1 MAPPYSSGY
10 RKVPAR
16 GCRGRGPT
24 PVAGEPAGQP
34 RGKERGGARQ
44 RAGLR
49 ETRKPGVV
57 RARVQTPEPPLR
69 LPADPAVARPAPG
82 RAALPARQR
91 RPPPAPGRHTAQA
104 PGGETPETRAVAPVH
119 RRVPK
124 APLRGPR
131 EPDPAS
137 ASRRPPGAARQTGWA
152 SIHVRIC
159 LSMPRCGGFRV
170 EPPAKNRADSEKIAD
185 HGKNLLPGEIDRK
198 WRGMTLPPVFIEN
211 TSRRRRMATR
221 CDGSGHPG

>member
-1 MAPPYSSGY
+1 MAPLYSSGY
-10 RKVPAR
+10 RKVSAR

-24 PVAGEPAGQP
+24 PVAGEPAGHP
-34 RGKERGGARQ
+34 REKDRGGARQ

-49 ETRKPGVV
+49 EHQKPGVV
-57 RARVQTPEPPLR
+57 RARVGTPEPPLR

-119 RRVPK
+119 QRVPK

-137 ASRRPPGAARQTGWA
+137 ASRRSPGGARQTGWA

-170 EPPAKNRADSEKIAD
+170 KPPAKNR
-185 HGKNLLPGEIDRK
+185 
-198 WRGMTLPPVFIEN
+198 
-211 TSRRRRMATR
+211 
-221 CDGSGHPG
+221 GSQE